1 MLIDWYKHNGYEVS
15 SLITQDKID
24 ATEEVVKQAYLL
36 PLGSVENNDDVVE
49 EAVGALTMCYLLQD
63 NAKVTRAGAKV
74 KTTLNSTNAYG
85 DQWSIVRKRAVM
97 ALEQYAT
104 ACGKNSLSEVNDVC
118 DLLFKK
124 QFFYE

>member
-1 MLIDWYKHNGYEVS
+1 MLIDWYKKNGYEVS

-24 ATEEVVKQAYLL
+24 ATEGVVKKAYLL
-36 PLGSVENNDDVVE
+36 PLGSVADESITE

-97 ALEQYAT
+97 ALEQYAV
-104 ACGKNSLSEVNDVC
+104 ACGKTSLSEVNDVC

>member
-1 MLIDWYKHNGYEVS
+1 MLVDWYKHNGYEVS
-15 SLITQDKID
+15 SLITQEKID

-36 PLGSVENNDDVVE
+36 PLGSVADEDVTE

-74 KTTLNSTNAYG
+74 KTTLNSINAYG

-97 ALEQYAT
+97 ALEQYAV
-104 ACGKNSLSEVNDVC
+104 ACGKTSLSEVNDVC

>member
-1 MLIDWYKHNGYEVS
+1 MLIGWYKHNGYEVS

-24 ATEEVVKQAYLL
+24 ATEGVVKQAYLA
-36 PLGSVENNDDVVE
+36 PLGSVADESVTE

-97 ALEQYAT
+97 ALEQYAV
-104 ACGKNSLSEVNDVC
+104 ACGKTSLSEVNDVC

>member
-1 MLIDWYKHNGYEVS
+1 MLIEWYKHNGYEVS
-15 SLITQDKID
+15 SLITQQKID
-24 ATEEVVKQAYLL
+24 ATEGVVKQSYLA
-36 PLGSVENNDDVVE
+36 PLGSVADESVTE
-49 EAVGALTMCYLLQD
+49 EVVGALTMCYLLQD

>member
-1 MLIDWYKHNGYEVS
+1 MLIGWYKHNGYEVS

-24 ATEEVVKQAYLL
+24 ATEEVVKKAYLL
-36 PLGSVENNDDVVE
+36 PLGSVADEDVTE

-74 KTTLNSTNAYG
+74 KTTLNSINAYG

-97 ALEQYAT
+97 ALEQYAV
-104 ACGKNSLSEVNDVC
+104 ACGKTSLSEVNDVC
-118 DLLFKK
+118 DLLFTK

>member
-1 MLIDWYKHNGYEVS
+1 MLIGWYKHNGYEVS

-36 PLGSVENNDDVVE
+36 PLGSVADEDVTE

-63 NAKVTRAGAKV
+63 NAKVTRAGAKI

-97 ALEQYAT
+97 ALEQYAV
-104 ACGKNSLSEVNDVC
+104 ACGKTSLSEVNDVC

>member
-1 MLIDWYKHNGYEVS
+1 MLIEWYKNNGYEVS
-15 SLITQDKID
+15 SLITQQKID
-24 ATEEVVKQAYLL
+24 ATEGVVKKAYLL
-36 PLGSVENNDDVVE
+36 PLGSVEDEGITE

-97 ALEQYAT
+97 ALEQYAV
-104 ACGKNSLSEVNDVC
+104 ACGKQSLSEVNDVC

>member
-1 MLIDWYKHNGYEVS
+1 MLVDWYKHNGYEVS

-24 ATEEVVKQAYLL
+24 ATEGVVKQAYLL
-36 PLGSVENNDDVVE
+36 PLGSVADESITE

-97 ALEQYAT
+97 ALEQYAV
-104 ACGKNSLSEVNDVC
+104 ACGKTSLSEVNDVC

>member
-1 MLIDWYKHNGYEVS
+1 MLVDWYKHNGYEVS
-15 SLITQDKID
+15 SLITQEKID
-24 ATEEVVKQAYLL
+24 ATEEVVKKAYLL
-36 PLGSVENNDDVVE
+36 PLGSVADEYVTE

-97 ALEQYAT
+97 ALEQYAV
-104 ACGKNSLSEVNDVC
+104 ACGKTSLSEVNDVC

>member
-1 MLIDWYKHNGYEVS
+1 MLVDWYKQNGYEVS
-15 SLITQDKID
+15 SLITQQKID
-24 ATEEVVKQAYLL
+24 ATEGVVKKAYLI
-36 PLGSVENNDDVVE
+36 PLGSVADEDITE

-74 KTTLNSTNAYG
+74 KTTLNSTNAYS
-85 DQWSIVRKRAVM
+85 DNWSIVRKRAVM

-104 ACGKNSLSEVNDVC
+104 ACEKTSLSEVNDVC

>member
-1 MLIDWYKHNGYEVS
+1 MLIGWYKHNGYEVS

-104 ACGKNSLSEVNDVC
+104 ACGKQSLSEVNDVC

>member
-1 MLIDWYKHNGYEVS
+1 MLVEWYKHNGYEVS

-24 ATEEVVKQAYLL
+24 ATEEVVKKAYLL
-36 PLGSVENNDDVVE
+36 PLGSVADEGVTE

-97 ALEQYAT
+97 ALEQYAV
-104 ACGKNSLSEVNDVC
+104 ACGKTSLSEVNDVC

>member
-1 MLIDWYKHNGYEVS
+1 MLVDWYKHNGYEVS
-15 SLITQDKID
+15 SLITQAKID
-24 ATEEVVKQAYLL
+24 ATEEVVKNAYLL
-36 PLGSVENNDDVVE
+36 PLGSVADESVTE

-74 KTTLNSTNAYG
+74 KTTLNSINAYG

-97 ALEQYAT
+97 ALEQYAV
-104 ACGKNSLSEVNDVC
+104 ACGKTSLSEVNDVC

>member
-1 MLIDWYKHNGYEVS
+1 MLVDWYKHNGYEVS

-104 ACGKNSLSEVNDVC
+104 ACGKQSLSEVNDVC

>member
-1 MLIDWYKHNGYEVS
+1 MLVDWYKHNGYEVS
-15 SLITQDKID
+15 SLITQDQID
-24 ATEEVVKQAYLL
+24 ATEEVVKKAYLL
-36 PLGSVENNDDVVE
+36 PLGSVADEDVTE

-85 DQWSIVRKRAVM
+85 DQWSIVRKRAVI
-97 ALEQYAT
+97 ALEQYAV
-104 ACGKNSLSEVNDVC
+104 ACGKTSLSEVNDVC

>member
-1 MLIDWYKHNGYEVS
+1 MLVDWYKHNGYEVS

-24 ATEEVVKQAYLL
+24 ATEGVVKQAYLL
-36 PLGSVENNDDVVE
+36 PLGSVADEDVTE

-97 ALEQYAT
+97 ALEQYAV
-104 ACGKNSLSEVNDVC
+104 ACGKTSLSEVNDVC

>member
-1 MLIDWYKHNGYEVS
+1 MLIGWYKHNGYEVS
-15 SLITQDKID
+15 SLITQEKID
-24 ATEEVVKQAYLL
+24 ATEEVVKKAYLL
-36 PLGSVENNDDVVE
+36 PLGSVADENVTE

-97 ALEQYAT
+97 ALEQYAV
-104 ACGKNSLSEVNDVC
+104 ACGKTSLSEVNDVC

>member
-1 MLIDWYKHNGYEVS
+1 MLIEWYKNNGYEVS
-15 SLITQDKID
+15 SLITQAKID
-24 ATEEVVKQAYLL
+24 ATEGVVRKAYLL
-36 PLGSVENNDDVVE
+36 PLGSVADEDITE
-49 EAVGALTMCYLLQD
+49 EVVGALTMCYLLQD

-97 ALEQYAT
+97 ALEQYAV
-104 ACGKNSLSEVNDVC
+104 ACGKQSLSEVNDVC

>member
-1 MLIDWYKHNGYEVS
+1 MLVDWYKHNGYEVS
-15 SLITQDKID
+15 SLITQAKID
-24 ATEEVVKQAYLL
+24 ATEEVVKKAYLL
-36 PLGSVENNDDVVE
+36 PLGSVADESVTE

-97 ALEQYAT
+97 ALEQYAVV
-104 ACGKNSLSEVNDVC
+104 CGKTSLSEVNDVC

>member
-1 MLIDWYKHNGYEVS
+1 MLIEWYKQNGYEVS

-24 ATEEVVKQAYLL
+24 ATEGVVKKAYLI
-36 PLGSVENNDDVVE
+36 PLGSVEDKDTIE

-74 KTTLNSTNAYG
+74 KTTLNSTNAYS
-85 DQWSIVRKRAVM
+85 DNWSIVRKRAVM

>member
-15 SLITQDKID
+15 SLITQEKID
-24 ATEEVVKQAYLL
+24 ATEEVVKNAYLL

-104 ACGKNSLSEVNDVC
+104 ACGKQSLSDVNDVC

>member
-1 MLIDWYKHNGYEVS
+1 MLIEWYKNNGYEVS
-15 SLITQDKID
+15 SLITQHKID
-24 ATEEVVKQAYLL
+24 ATEGVVKQAYLA
-36 PLGSVENNDDVVE
+36 PLGSVADESITE

-104 ACGKNSLSEVNDVC
+104 ACGKTSLSEVNDVC

>member
-1 MLIDWYKHNGYEVS
+1 MLVEWYKHNGYEVS
-15 SLITQDKID
+15 SLITQQKID

-36 PLGSVENNDDVVE
+36 PLGSVADEDITE

-97 ALEQYAT
+97 ALEQYAV
-104 ACGKNSLSEVNDVC
+104 ACGKTSLSEVNDVC

>member
-1 MLIDWYKHNGYEVS
+1 MLIEWYKHNGYEVS
-15 SLITQDKID
+15 SLITQQKID

-36 PLGSVENNDDVVE
+36 PLGSVADEDITE

-97 ALEQYAT
+97 ALEQYAV
-104 ACGKNSLSEVNDVC
+104 ACGKTSLSEVNDVC

>member
-1 MLIDWYKHNGYEVS
+1 MLVDWYKHNGYEVS

-24 ATEEVVKQAYLL
+24 ATEEVVKKAYLL
-36 PLGSVENNDDVVE
+36 PLGSVADESITE

-97 ALEQYAT
+97 ALEQYAV
-104 ACGKNSLSEVNDVC
+104 ACGKTSLSEVNAVC
-118 DLLFKK
+118 DLFFKK

>member
-1 MLIDWYKHNGYEVS
+1 MLVDWYKHNGYEVS

-24 ATEEVVKQAYLL
+24 ATEEVVKKAYLL
-36 PLGSVENNDDVVE
+36 PLGSVVDESVTE

-97 ALEQYAT
+97 ALEQYAV
-104 ACGKNSLSEVNDVC
+104 ACGKTSLSEVNDVC

>member
-1 MLIDWYKHNGYEVS
+1 MLVDWYKHNGYEVS
-15 SLITQDKID
+15 SLITQQKID
-24 ATEEVVKQAYLL
+24 ATEGVVKKAYLI
-36 PLGSVENNDDVVE
+36 PLGSVEDKDTVD

-97 ALEQYAT
+97 ALEQYAV
-104 ACGKNSLSEVNDVC
+104 ACGKTSLSEVNDVC

>member
-1 MLIDWYKHNGYEVS
+1 MLIGWYKHNGYEVS

-24 ATEEVVKQAYLL
+24 ATEGVVKKAYLL
-36 PLGSVENNDDVVE
+36 PLGSVADENVTE

-97 ALEQYAT
+97 ALEQYAV
-104 ACGKNSLSEVNDVC
+104 ACGKQSLSEVNDVC

>member
-1 MLIDWYKHNGYEVS
+1 MLIGWYKHNGYEVS

-24 ATEEVVKQAYLL
+24 ATEEVVKKAYLL
-36 PLGSVENNDDVVE
+36 PLGSVADESVTE

-85 DQWSIVRKRAVM
+85 DQWSIVRKRAVI
-97 ALEQYAT
+97 ALEQYAV
-104 ACGKNSLSEVNDVC
+104 ACGKTSLSEVNDVC

>member
-1 MLIDWYKHNGYEVS
+1 MLVEWYKQNGYEVS
-15 SLITQDKID
+15 SLITQEKID
-24 ATEEVVKQAYLL
+24 ATEEVVRKAYLL
-36 PLGSVENNDDVVE
+36 PLGSVDDKGIEE

-74 KTTLNSTNAYG
+74 KTTLNSSNAYS
-85 DQWSIVRKRAVM
+85 DNWTIVRKRAVM

>member
-1 MLIDWYKHNGYEVS
+1 MLIDWYKHSGYEVS

-24 ATEEVVKQAYLL
+24 ATEGVVKQAYLL
-36 PLGSVENNDDVVE
+36 PLGSVADEDITE

-74 KTTLNSTNAYG
+74 KTTLNSTNAYS
-85 DQWSIVRKRAVM
+85 DNWTIVRKRAVM
-97 ALEQYAT
+97 ALEQYAIS
-104 ACGKNSLSEVNDVC
+104 CGKNSLSEVNDVC

>member
-1 MLIDWYKHNGYEVS
+1 MLIGWYKHNGYEVS
-15 SLITQDKID
+15 SLITQEKID

-36 PLGSVENNDDVVE
+36 PLGSVADESVTE

-97 ALEQYAT
+97 ALEQYAV
-104 ACGKNSLSEVNDVC
+104 ACGKTSLSEVNDVC

>member
-1 MLIDWYKHNGYEVS
+1 MLVDWYKHNGYEVS
-15 SLITQDKID
+15 SLITQEKID
-24 ATEEVVKQAYLL
+24 ATEEVVLKAYLL
-36 PLGSVENNDDVVE
+36 PLGSVADKDVE
-49 EAVGALTMCYLLQD
+49 EESVGALTMCYLLQD

-74 KTTLNSTNAYG
+74 KTTLNSTNSYS
-85 DQWSIVRKRAVM
+85 DNWTIVRKRAVM
-97 ALEQYAT
+97 ALEQYAV

>member
-1 MLIDWYKHNGYEVS
+1 MLVEWYKHNGYEVS
-15 SLITQDKID
+15 SLITQEKID
-24 ATEEVVKQAYLL
+24 ATEGVVKKAYLL
-36 PLGSVENNDDVVE
+36 PLGSVADEDITE

-85 DQWSIVRKRAVM
+85 DQWSIVRKRAVI
-97 ALEQYAT
+97 ALVQYAV
-104 ACGKNSLSEVNDVC
+104 ACGKKNLSEVNDVC

>member
-1 MLIDWYKHNGYEVS
+1 MRN
-15 SLITQDKID
+15 
-24 ATEEVVKQAYLL
+24 AYLL
-36 PLGSVENNDDVVE
+36 LLGSVDDKGIEE

-74 KTTLNSTNAYG
+74 KTTLNSTNAYS
-85 DQWSIVRKRAVM
+85 DNWTIVRKRAVM

-104 ACGKNSLSEVNDVC
+104 ACGKTSLSEVNDVC

>member
-1 MLIDWYKHNGYEVS
+1 MLVEWYKQNGYEVS
-15 SLITQDKID
+15 SLITQEKID
-24 ATEEVVKQAYLL
+24 ATEEVVRKAYLL
-36 PLGSVENNDDVVE
+36 PLGSVDDKGIEE

-97 ALEQYAT
+97 ALEQYAV
-104 ACGKNSLSEVNDVC
+104 ACGKQSLSEVNDVC

>member
-15 SLITQDKID
+15 SLITQEKID
-24 ATEEVVKQAYLL
+24 ATEEIVKKAYLL
-36 PLGSVENNDDVVE
+36 PLGSVEDKDTVD

>member
-1 MLIDWYKHNGYEVS
+1 MLVYWYQHNGYGVS
-15 SLITQDKID
+15 SLITQEKID
-24 ATEEVVKQAYLL
+24 ATEEIVKKAYLA
-36 PLGSVENNDDVVE
+36 PLGSVADEDITK
-49 EAVGALTMCYLLQD
+49 EAIGALTMCYLLQD

-74 KTTLNSTNAYG
+74 KTTLNSTNAYS
-85 DQWSIVRKRAVM
+85 DNWTIVRKRAVM

>member
-15 SLITQDKID
+15 SLITQAKID

-36 PLGSVENNDDVVE
+36 PLGSVADESVTE

-97 ALEQYAT
+97 ALEQYAV
-104 ACGKNSLSEVNDVC
+104 ACGKTSLSEVNDVC